1 MKKLEVIKNRKIFF
15 ILSSVLILIGLLA
28 MPFNAMRGNGILNYD
43 IEFKGGSI
51 MTIDLGVEVDPQ
63 TEILPIIEEIMPEV
77 TPRFQKVTGTNQIN
91 ITMQPTTNEQRTAL
105 YNALAEKYNLTGAKK
120 DHLLKDSNISPS
132 ISPEFKLK
140 AIQAV
145 LLGAV
150 LMLIYISIRFKDFKF
165 GASAVIALLH
175 NVLIMLG
182 VYAVF
187 RIPLNN
193 SFIAAML
200 TIIGYSINDTIII
213 FDRIRENKGKMKG
226 DDEEVIDVSVGQ
238 TLTRSINTSITT
250 LVMVV
255 LLYILGVSAVKEF
268 AFPLVVGIVAGT
280 YSSIF
285 IASSLWYE
293 MRKFQRNNTKGQA
306 KKGPKNKKATAK

>member
-1 MKKLEVIKNRKIFF
+1 MKSLKVIENRKIAF
-15 ILSSVLILIGLLA
+15 ILSAALILIGLLA
-28 MPFNAMRGNGILNYD
+28 MPFNAMRGNGMLNYD
-43 IEFKGGSI
+43 IEFKGGSV
-51 MTIDLGVEVDPQ
+51 MQVDLGVDVDPQ
-63 TEILPIIEEIMPEV
+63 TEILPIINEVMPGI
-77 TPRFQKVTGTNQIN
+77 TPRFQKVTGTNQVI
-91 ITMQPTTNEQRTAL
+91 ITMQTTTAEQRTAVYDEL
-105 YNALAEKYNLTGAKK
+105 VKKYSLSDKK
-120 DHLLKDSNISPS
+120 NDHLLKDTNVSPS

-140 AIQAV
+140 ALQAV
-145 LLGAV
+145 ALGAV

-165 GASAVIALLH
+165 GASAVLALIH

-182 VYAVF
+182 VYALF

-226 DDEEVIDVSVGQ
+226 SDEEVIDTSVGQ
-238 TLTRSINTSITT
+238 TITRSINTSITT

-255 LLYILGVSAVKEF
+255 LLYFLGVSSVKEF
-268 AFPLVVGIVAGT
+268 AFPLVVGIIAGT

-285 IASSLWYE
+285 IASPLWYE
-293 MRKFQRNNTKGQA
+293 MRKFQRNRNKDKVSGKG
-306 KKGPKNKKATAK
+306 KKATAK

>member
-238 TLTRSINTSITT
+238 TLTRSINTSLTT